1 MSVFSTL
8 HLLDLIN
15 EVEDTEGRIVSPWEK
30 NLSKPDCKSTWPQT
44 SPFFLETQFKK

>member
-15 EVEDTEGRIVSPWEK
+15 EVEDTEGENCVPVGK